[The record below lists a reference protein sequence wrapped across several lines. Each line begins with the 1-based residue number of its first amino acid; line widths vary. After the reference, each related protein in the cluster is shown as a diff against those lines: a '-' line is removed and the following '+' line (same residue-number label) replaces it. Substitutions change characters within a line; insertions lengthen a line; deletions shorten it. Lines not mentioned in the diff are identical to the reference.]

1 MHNRKVLKTAT
12 EGLTKAKALAK
23 PKDIIRDPLGQW
35 KYPGQNTRIPASN
48 ITMKGVNYPVL
59 GQPNVG
65 QPQMMYPGQE
75 YQFPG
80 ADYVDEFPQGNSDD
94 YIDAELTDEEIEQYR
109 KSGYI
114 IEDVSVPQLTQAQ
127 FGQTVSVADQNE
139 YNKRLEYY
147 NLSKNLQNYINTKVN
162 IPKNYR
168 RWVSEN
174 DVLKG
179 DNLDYDGW
187 SPEIYTKGQ
196 KGYMNQSGYINIR
209 DYRKDPNFFYD
220 IKPDAWYHT
229 GQMKGDSLTSKGYGV
244 PIVYP
249 YWFNPVLER
258 EPLPEIG
265 TLPSRIPVRETPEI
279 VPQTFKYTPKKQE
292 PIQVANRSQTIMEP
306 DPNRPGKYRMKEL
319 RQVPYSAKF
328 PGEAK
333 WEPANAPGV
342 MWINS
347 EGQEV
352 EIDPRKTTAAPII
365 IKQKEGGYIAD
376 ETYYPPK
383 HNPANS
389 FAVNDPRSMQEGGNY
404 FSYKGRPDA
413 KYMKKNDGWYIN
425 APGTNQQYIKVKDP
439 TGSRTKLLNEQA
451 VYHSGTK
458 AKPAFSSIMG
468 NVTDAFQNVIN
479 PINSDILKIGESV
492 SGGGYNKAFAG
503 SGTPFVISH
512 NGQEILPAATD
523 GTYCSGY
530 TCGVSMKVLQ
540 QRGLLDNMTPDQ
552 LKNFQKTWY
561 GAKDFEKGKSETL
574 STKALEDYNL
584 GKRIEHKAAKP
595 GDIAQIWRNNGS
607 GHSVIFKDWVTD
619 DKGNRIGIKYRS
631 SQPNTKGIGDRTEIF
646 GTKIDPNRIYVA
658 RLNNRSEGGES
669 DNNYIE
675 VDADDND
682 IANYIAQGYQVKE
695 LPKAQYAG
703 QTPFVHPDAGAT
715 NILFQKPAPVKPNSK
730 YNPKAPVDYQSRL
743 KPEVSESTKVVG
755 SKSQAPQQKTPLGDL
770 NNQKNQAEFLIQN
783 GKAARYLGDK
793 YYNQKGDPKEL
804 TELMLREIQK
814 NPNIQKDI
822 DANEYKLFLE
832 RDKADRNRQSLGYTI
847 ANNVSSFIADPIV
860 TGANWMKGEG
870 AMMDQ
875 GTVLHDQSNPDYNNY
890 VKATGADSYISQ
902 GANIFN
908 PGTWAADANV
918 QVKQGDYLGA
928 ALSLSDAFG
937 AGKVGSYAGDLIG
950 ASNQAK
956 NIASSMA
963 IKKPTSAQMSDF
975 LTKNHTIIPTQ
986 NLKSKLTA
994 LDSFLGQVVGK
1005 TLKGKGNKKAIQE
1018 GNDWLTNWINDPITQ
1033 KKIDLDWEPFNTR
1046 PNFVKDEFDIAYEQA
1061 KTFDPV
1067 SKEYPLSNQLKELI
1081 KGKGNIHSGNS
1092 GVSYMHNDDP
1102 YLRKNGP
1109 YEFTPEYLAENP
1121 RRASSWIS
1129 RDSFIPQVKR
1139 TSTTIHEGTHD
1150 WKSNYLL
1157 GNSGQTQD
1165 ILNILTPESKAITE
1179 EWNKLRYKGIN
1190 PADRLGAEKAYIGYL
1205 ADPTEIDARIMQLRK
1220 QFNLTP
1226 EGSVKMTSEEAQKIM
1241 NTVKN
1246 LPKKQ
1251 QLIDPQFFNIIDNDP
1266 EKLAL
1271 LFRRL
1276 WGVAP
1281 VAGAASLLNSG
1292 EENTSNLNTLDLEG
1306 RSFKN
1311 GGSIELELTDKE
1323 IQAYKDGGYVV
1334 EELPKAQLGMTKTKY
1349 NFGISE
1355 AYADKQVNNLKNNTP
1370 IKESKKVVPVPN
1382 LKLPNWMQEA
1392 MNKEDIARSEY
1403 VMPIKSNTP
1412 IGIPASAR
1420 NINTQ
1425 PIQNSF
1431 VSNFTNTGIPGQIDH
1446 KKLANNEAK
1455 KLNTKGMK
1463 EVEQASTFMKIM
1475 QNIGDAQLA
1484 HPDLEQMSDYD
1495 QYLNRYL
1502 EKKGLI
1508 NPVEFKLKSKNI
1520 KIPEGVKTYYQ
1531 ELGTVQD
1538 NRSTNPTDS
1547 LLSYRNQF
1555 DANKGFTYV
1564 TAPVKKDRTNKEVY
1578 NNVEGVGHFVL
1589 DASPSLEHPYIHSNN
1604 FAFLNKAIQNNDY
1617 IPIYESTGKKGE
1629 VKVSYKKANDID
1641 PKILNKITEASNNI
1655 SKSSS
1660 EGERQAI
1667 ADKVTPFLYG
1677 QKTKIISPLRQMKF
1691 DEIRFD
1697 KTQSASG
1704 FSNAKEVKKSN
1715 GDGTYLIFKDRD
1727 AYSRF
1732 SGGSVT
1738 FIFKDKKG
1746 NTIAREFAGTLN
1758 NIENEGISIKK
1769 EFGLK
1774 DNELTLGYNDV
1785 GSFSAKPKAK
1795 NNVLTSQQW
1804 SGFNNENPTGGAL
1817 IIPKQKR

>member
-715 NILFQKPAPVKPNSK
+715 NVLFQKPAKQIPNSK
-730 YNPKAPVDYQSRL
+730 YNLKAPVNYQAKLKPVTADNTKDVTANQAVTAKQVNDYMATDEYKANQKAEKEAQVKFEKEQWDKYNKMSFGEKVLDRTNAALNQPLLMAANVLMGDQAYIPGMAEGLGEEGPDYDKWLKATGQERGLGVNDVFSAWNPGNWGGHAGREYGEGNYVQGAVELGLGLLGLKGAPLMGNQLAKSSANKLINLEQKTGQALATPKNLVNNLSKSKNIKQAVGSLAGIPPEGALPRMSSDELKTFRKIQEIGRMRSKITPLSEQYEYALKQGIPDEHVQQVFGKSKEEIENAIPRLQEEEAIRKATPISGRIDLTRRPTEGVVTNDFRRITAESTPEEIANFANHMNMPVDQLTAMIARAQDTYRSNIIRHTLEDSVDTSRL
-743 KPEVSESTKVVG
+743 QSLSDEDIAHYNNATGPSRRNMRHYVNDTDLSRRFSSQNKNWNDQDIKNRLINFSSAYPMYKGNVSQNVPSLSLKGSGSLKNVSDKVASESTANIKSGDVFTG
-755 SKSQAPQQKTPLGDL
+755 SLNTSHSSYLPQLKQTFKYTEGAPQFVGYQPMNQLG
-770 NNQKNQAEFLIQN
+770 F
-783 GKAARYLGDK
+783 
-793 YYNQKGDPKEL
+793 
-804 TELMLREIQK
+804 
-814 NPNIQKDI
+814 
-822 DANEYKLFLE
+822 
-832 RDKADRNRQSLGYTI
+832 
-847 ANNVSSFIADPIV
+847 
-860 TGANWMKGEG
+860 
-870 AMMDQ
+870 
-875 GTVLHDQSNPDYNNY
+875 
-890 VKATGADSYISQ
+890 
-902 GANIFN
+902 
-908 PGTWAADANV
+908 
-918 QVKQGDYLGA
+918 
-928 ALSLSDAFG
+928 LSDFN
-937 AGKVGSYAGDLIG
+937 Y
-950 ASNQAK
+950 SN
-956 NIASSMA
+956 
-963 IKKPTSAQMSDF
+963 
-975 LTKNHTIIPTQ
+975 
-986 NLKSKLTA
+986 
-994 LDSFLGQVVGK
+994 
-1005 TLKGKGNKKAIQE
+1005 E
-1018 GNDWLTNWINDPITQ
+1018 
-1033 KKIDLDWEPFNTR
+1033 
-1046 PNFVKDEFDIAYEQA
+1046 DIA
-1061 KTFDPV
+1061 K
-1067 SKEYPLSNQLKELI
+1067 
-1081 KGKGNIHSGNS
+1081 
-1092 GVSYMHNDDP
+1092 
-1102 YLRKNGP
+1102 YLN
-1109 YEFTPEYLAENP
+1109 
-1121 RRASSWIS
+1121 
-1129 RDSFIPQVKR
+1129 
-1139 TSTTIHEGTHD
+1139 
-1150 WKSNYLL
+1150 
-1157 GNSGQTQD
+1157 
-1165 ILNILTPESKAITE
+1165 
-1179 EWNKLRYKGIN
+1179 
-1190 PADRLGAEKAYIGYL
+1190 
-1205 ADPTEIDARIMQLRK
+1205 TEIDEQIKRGVVPKDILRPYIKHNKPNRILLPHYGIK
-1220 QFNLTP
+1220 QF
-1226 EGSVKMTSEEAQKIM
+1226 EE
-1241 NTVKN
+1241 
-1246 LPKKQ
+1246 
-1251 QLIDPQFFNIIDNDP
+1251 
-1266 EKLAL
+1266 
-1271 LFRRL
+1271 
-1276 WGVAP
+1276 
-1281 VAGAASLLNSG
+1281 
-1292 EENTSNLNTLDLEG
+1292 
-1306 RSFKN
+1306 
-1311 GGSIELELTDKE
+1311 GGSLELELTPDE
-1323 IQAYKDGGYVV
+1323 IQNYIDAGYVV

-1431 VSNFTNTGIPGQIDH
+1431 ASNFTNTGIPGQIDH

-1520 KIPEGVKTYYQ
+1520 KTPEGVKTYYQ

-1555 DANKGFTYV
+1555 DAKKGFTYI

-1578 NNVEGVGHFVL
+1578 NNVEGVGHFIL
-1589 DASPSLEHPYIHSNN
+1589 DASPNFEHPYIHANN
-1604 FAFLNKAIQNNDY
+1604 FAYLRDAITRNDF
-1617 IPIYESTGKKGE
+1617 IPIYESTGTKGE
-1629 VKVSYKKANDID
+1629 AKLTYKRAKDID
-1641 PKILNKITEASNNI
+1641 QKILDKIIEASGKI
-1655 SKSSS
+1655 SSTKS
-1660 EGERQAI
+1660 ETERQNI
-1667 ADKVTPFLYG
+1667 ANEVTPFLYG
-1677 QKTKIISPLRQMKF
+1677 QKTKVISPLRQMKF
-1691 DEIRFD
+1691 DEIKFD
-1697 KTQSASG
+1697 QTQPAKG
-1704 FSNAKEVKKSN
+1704 FANANEVKKAN
-1715 GDGTYLIFKDRD
+1715 GEGTYLIFKDRD

-1738 FIFKDKKG
+1738 FLFKDKKG
-1746 NTIAREFAGTLN
+1746 NLIAREFAGTLN

-1774 DNELTLGYNDV
+1774 PNELTLGYNDV

-1795 NNVLTSQQW
+1795 NNILSSEQW
-1804 SGFNNENPTGGAL
+1804 NGFNDENPTGGAL